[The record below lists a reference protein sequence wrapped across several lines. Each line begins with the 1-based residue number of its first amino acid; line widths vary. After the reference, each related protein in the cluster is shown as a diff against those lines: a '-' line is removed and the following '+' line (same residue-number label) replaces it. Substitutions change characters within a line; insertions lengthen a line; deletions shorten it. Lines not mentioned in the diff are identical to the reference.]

1 MKKRIRILGV
11 LLSISILI
19 GSLSSCTPML
29 LKGLFEN
36 IIIEKPTEAPT
47 EESAEPV
54 APPQESEPEDI
65 ASDLEYCL
73 TEADVLAF
81 NELLARCEAAFMD
94 PNSTEEDLE
103 KLEDQFSDSY
113 YHIVTQSQLAYIG
126 YCLNTADQERSDD
139 YLFASKA
146 STDAYDGYMQ
156 LCKRMDASESPW
168 KALFFE
174 GWSDA
179 DFEEMRGFS
188 EELTQL
194 SQDNDQILV
203 SYWELSDEAFYQGAA
218 EHYLRLVENNNR
230 IAGLNGYENYW
241 EYATAEIYGRDYGA
255 EELQQMRICVK
266 TYLVPLCEEAYIAFL
281 EQYALLTETEKQ
293 LVQDL
298 LLTADYDS
306 FSNDYVGNYLSTFDE
321 EIEATMGGMLE
332 QENSFFADSDTAF
345 EGAFTIYLCES
356 KRPVCYFGPRYQS
369 AAIVVHEMG
378 HYYSYLLNGNASVQ
392 MDLSEVQ
399 SQGNEW
405 LFAAYLNTVLEED
418 VARAVY
424 AYRLYSALCTVIIG
438 TMVDEFEQR
447 CYESEELSLEV
458 IDLIMTSLKAVYGGE
473 EWLEVYVTDVD
484 LYWRYV
490 TVEQSVY
497 YVSYAV
503 SMLAAMQIYSVAE
516 LQSYERGMEIY
527 LSLMEPEADSFL
539 NCLEQV
545 GLKTPMDENLYAEL
559 EQLI

>member
-11 LLSISILI
+11 LLSICVLI
-19 GSLSSCTPML
+19 CSLSSCAPSL
-29 LKGLFEN
+29 LKGFFEN
-36 IIIEKPTEAPT
+36 IIIEKRTEAPV
-47 EESAEPV
+47 EESTEPT
-54 APPQESEPEDI
+54 APPQDPEPEEPV
-65 ASDLEYCL
+65 SDLLYCL
-73 TEADVLAF
+73 TDEDVLAF

-94 PNSTEEDLE
+94 PNSTEEALE
-103 KLEDQFSDSY
+103 QIEDQFSDAY

-126 YCLNTADQERSDD
+126 YCLNTADQERADD
-139 YLFASKA
+139 YLFSSKA
-146 STDAYDGYMQ
+146 AADAYDGYMQ
-156 LCKRMDASESPW
+156 LCKRMDASNSPW

-194 SQDNDQILV
+194 SQDNDLILV
-203 SYWELSDEAFYQGAA
+203 SYRDLSDEQFYEGAA

-230 IAGLNGYENYW
+230 IAELNGYENYW
-241 EYATAEIYGRDYGA
+241 EYAAAEVYGRDYGA
-255 EELQQMRICVK
+255 EELAQMRIYVK
-266 TYLVPLCEEAYIAFL
+266 TYLVPLCEEAYTAFRAQYGDLSEAEKSFVEAFL
-281 EQYALLTETEKQ
+281 
-293 LVQDL
+293 VG
-298 LLTADYDS
+298 ADYDS
-306 FSNDYVGNYLSTFDE
+306 FDTDYVGGYLSTFGEDA
-321 EIEATMGGMLE
+321 EAAMIGMLE
-332 QENSFFADSDTAF
+332 QENSFFTDSDTAYQ
-345 EGAFTIYLCES
+345 GAFTMYLYGL
-356 KRPVCYFGPRYQS
+356 KRPICYFGPGYQS
-369 AAIVVHEMG
+369 ADTVVHEMG
-378 HYYSYLLNGNASVQ
+378 HYYSYLLNGNRSVQ

-405 LFAAYLNTVLEED
+405 LFSAYLNTVLEED

-424 AYRLYSALCTVIIG
+424 AYHLYNALCTVIIG
-438 TMVDEFEQR
+438 TMVDEFEQY
-447 CYESEELSLEV
+447 CYEREVSSLEDV
-458 IDLIMTSLKAVYGGE
+458 DAVMAALKAEYGSE
-473 EWLEVYVTDVD
+473 EWLETYVTDMD

-503 SMLAAMQIYSVAE
+503 SMLAAVQVYSVAE

-539 NCLEQV
+539 DCLEQA
-545 GLKTPMDENLYAEL
+545 GLKTPMDETLYAEL